1 MPKIITITGKV
12 VGIKHGRGIEGLLI
26 EAWDKDFASKH
37 IVGKDITDENGVFKI
52 TFNQREF
59 AAMFKDKNP
68 DIYFKVF
75 KDDRLLAST
84 EREVYWNL
92 QKPRL
97 DDIVI
102 KVYDEESEQKKK
114 ITFSGYVY
122 HVGSNPISKI
132 KVGLYAK
139 RGSVENLIESSLTDS
154 RGSYTIELD
163 VGRVNPTKKTVVLV
177 LKVLDNEDKVIAV
190 SNMIEQLTQDNKTNF
205 IIDNKQYMG
214 NSMFKTVSNS
224 ISKYVNLKQL
234 SSLNDTGIRQ
244 EFTYIAKRSKVKL
257 KEIENYVSAIKLADA
272 LDIDEEVTYA
282 FIKYGIAASV
292 EAIVSLNT
300 SEMAKILIE
309 AIQKNIITIERDQ
322 IPSIIDKIKSAY
334 VNKLILDDTDEES
347 ILGLFKLAIP
357 NEEQCTQILKTYLTY
372 DGSKKHLWDTID
384 KKEGNRNNR
393 NKTTQKIQIALKL
406 GALTGGY
413 IPVAKALFEQL
424 DKSKENNLKMFA
436 SWDKQSFTGV
446 IEKLSETNQKLCV
459 PSFIEGED
467 DNTRISNYAS
477 KMSEIISKAYP
488 TECFKEK
495 VLKKTND
502 DSPYINLRKDI
513 KRFFDNNPSYKLGA
527 GSLVKI
533 ESEDINLRGIKEKKA
548 TIGTINAANRL
559 YKLTSDFDGVATLI
573 HDGIDSSIS
582 IIDMNKDIFVQKYSG
597 TFGTKERAEE
607 VYHKA
612 EINFVSSLSL
622 LLKVHPNYIN
632 DIEAIPDF
640 IELLENENA
649 QAEWRTLFG
658 SIEKA
663 EVEECRT
670 IHSPGAYLTDILR
683 FLETSNEEAFDEL
696 TRRRPDLLDIELDC
710 INTSTPLPYIDLV
723 IELLERLT
731 VNNEITVDMNDSY
744 QTNLSADELMA
755 YPEHTI
761 PEAYNILKEQVYPF
775 NLPFD
780 LSLNEMREYL
790 SLTGLERAKIMR
802 DFIPMSTESITS
814 DSLEYLWACEYL
826 GLSPSE
832 TTIIVG
838 EDVQDSRSHPWLL
851 FGFDAENKF
860 SPIIDP
866 SDTSLVLHGNW
877 LDNIQRVDVF
887 IKQAGCTYIDLLNLL
902 DTHYINPFTTSDNR
916 LISITSID
924 SDDMPDTAVLNRL
937 KITGMSDE
945 ILIRIS
951 NFIRLEKRTG
961 LTHHELD
968 IILTGL
974 ELDLDTVENKYESII
989 TLAHLVYL
997 IKNYNLTTEEAVAYF
1012 ALINT
1017 KQYRKNENFNAHE
1030 GKNQTYITPLF
1041 IKLFNNRN
1049 ITGTEHS
1056 EVLEL
1061 SDATKSIVLD
1071 ENITQVIAS
1080 GLSISVE
1087 SLNNYLSLLGYSDNT
1102 LNLERLS
1109 NIYRHIKFSTLIN
1122 ITFQE
1127 LVELKVMMD
1136 QNPFSDPKIMVKFI
1150 TKYHNLLNY
1159 DLSIKDI
1166 KNIFF
1171 EGETTHKDVNVE
1183 EYINKL
1189 KKKLIDTIKQK
1200 MESNSSTE
1208 ATLEQ
1213 ALIEH
1218 KEELRILLVKE
1229 LADKFSINE
1238 LLTKE
1243 ILDNVENVDVTE
1255 TNGKY
1260 IMDVL
1265 LSENFLFSDKR
1276 IVYANLALD
1285 EDKEA
1290 MPDVYQAYGRMVRC
1304 VSLTQ
1309 KFKINGKEIPQLIQY
1324 AKTLEGTEKFLD
1336 LSMLSIEQVPLIE
1349 IEKFKQLEHFTNL
1362 IISRDLMYTE
1372 NYIDTYVG
1380 SYGLSYD
1387 QWVSTMSE
1395 VIGISETEIK
1405 GLSTLIE
1412 AEYPQDYL
1420 DGTIVERL
1428 KYCNHDCDLISIK
1441 AENINTL
1448 LNKYPTIDD
1457 AKFIMNTVKSK
1468 FNEDEWYEVA
1478 GQTRNIIRD
1487 RQREALAAFVLSHP
1501 DRASK
1506 QYWRSY
1512 NELFEY
1518 LLLDVEVTSKVMTS
1532 RLKQA
1537 ISSVQLVIDRILLGQ
1552 ERKNLDSSNTPF
1564 ALSEADTEEWKKWR
1578 KIYRVWE
1585 ANRKIL
1591 LYPEN
1596 WIEPGLRDN
1605 KSPFFKQLESELNQ
1619 NELSTEA
1626 IESTFFNYLDR
1637 LDSVSRL
1644 DIKDVYREVDTEK
1657 DINIIHVLGRTQST
1671 PYKYFYRTRTDGV
1684 WDYWNPVNLDI
1695 SGEQTAL
1702 VVWNRRVFLIWYEI
1716 IEEPEITN
1724 VEIPPLTS
1732 EDKGVIQRARKR
1744 FKIQL
1749 SWSQFWQKR
1758 WNEKRI
1764 SRAAVYTEYL
1774 TDTELEKVRDSLY
1787 LSIRTSEKYM
1797 DINPLYATDFKEV
1810 DGLSNN
1816 ILKNGLIS
1824 LGQYF
1829 RFDDCISDPTV
1840 LLCNKDRVHIVMPT
1854 ENVKDMQYIG
1864 ENALKKDTGYEYQ
1877 III

>member
-1 MPKIITITGKV
+1 MPRIITITGKV
-12 VGIKHGRGIEGLLI
+12 VGIKHGRGLEGLLV

-37 IVGKDITDENGVFKI
+37 IVGKDITDENGVFKVS
-52 TFNQREF
+52 FNQKEF
-59 AAMFKDKNP
+59 TEMFKDKNP

-102 KVYDEESEQKKK
+102 KVHDEEFEQKKK

-122 HVGSNPISKI
+122 HVGSNPVPKI
-132 KVGLYAK
+132 KVGLFAK
-139 RGSVENLIESSLTDS
+139 KGSVENLIESSITDN
-154 RGSYTIELD
+154 RGSYTIELN
-163 VGRVNPTKKTVVLV
+163 VGRVNLTKKTVVLV

-190 SNMIEQLTQDNKTNF
+190 SNMIEELTQDNKTNF

-224 ISKYVNLKQL
+224 ITKYVNLKQL
-234 SSLNDTGIRQ
+234 ATLNDTGLRQ
-244 EFTYIAKRSKVKL
+244 EFSYISKRSKVKL
-257 KEIENYVSAIKLADA
+257 KEIENYVSAVKLADV
-272 LDIDEEVTYA
+272 LDIDKQVTYA
-282 FIKYGIAASV
+282 FIKHGITASV
-292 EAIVSLNT
+292 EAVVSLSS
-300 SEMAKILIE
+300 SEMAKVLIE
-309 AIQKNIITIERDQ
+309 AIQKNIITIEREQ
-322 IPSIIDKIKSAY
+322 IPSIIDRIKSAY
-334 VNKLILDDTDEES
+334 VNKIIIDDTDDES
-347 ILGLFKLAIP
+347 LLGLFKIAIP
-357 NEEQCTQILKTYLTY
+357 NENQCAQILKTYLTY
-372 DGSKKHLWDTID
+372 NGSKKHFWDMIE
-384 KKEGNRNNR
+384 KKEENRSG
-393 NKTTQKIQIALKL
+393 KTTQKIQKALKL

-413 IPVAKALFEQL
+413 MPVAKALFKEL

-436 SWDKQSFTGV
+436 SWDKQSFKTL
-446 IEKLSETNQKLCV
+446 IEKLSETNEKLCV
-459 PSFIEGED
+459 PSFIEGKD
-467 DNTRISNYAS
+467 DDTKISNYAA
-477 KMSEIISKAYP
+477 KMSDIISKAYP
-488 TECFKEK
+488 TECFKGR
-495 VLKKTND
+495 VLKQTSN
-502 DSPYINLRKDI
+502 DSPYIELKKDI
-513 KRFFDNNPSYKLGA
+513 KRFFDNNPSYKLGE
-527 GSLVKI
+527 GKHVKI
-533 ESEDINLRGIKEKKA
+533 ENEDINLRGIKEKKE
-548 TIGTINAANRL
+548 TVGIINATNRL
-559 YKLTSDFDGVATLI
+559 YKLTSDFDGVASLI
-573 HDGIDSSIS
+573 SDGIDSSTS
-582 IIDMNKDIFVQKYSG
+582 IIDMNKEIFVQKYSG
-597 TFGTKERAEE
+597 TFAGKERAEE
-607 VYHKA
+607 VYNKA
-612 EINFVSSLSL
+612 ETNFVSSISL
-622 LLKVHPNYIN
+622 LLKVQPNYIN
-632 DIEAIPDF
+632 DIEVIPDF

-670 IHSPGAYLTDILR
+670 IHSPGAYLADMLK
-683 FLETSNEEAFDEL
+683 FLETSNEEAFAEL

-731 VNNEITVDMNDSY
+731 VNNEIIVNMSESY
-744 QTNLSADELMA
+744 QTNLSSDELMA

-761 PEAYNILKEQVYPF
+761 TGAYDILKEQVYPF

-802 DFIPMSTESITS
+802 DFIPMSSESISS

-826 GLSPSE
+826 GLSSSE
-832 TTIIVG
+832 TTIILG
-838 EDVQDSRSHPWLL
+838 EDAQDSRTHPWLL
-851 FGFDAENKF
+851 FGFDKENNF

-866 SDTSLVLHGNW
+866 NDTTSVLHGNW
-877 LDNIQRVDVF
+877 LDNVQRVDVF
-887 IKQAGCTYIDLLNLL
+887 IQQAECSYIDLLNLL
-902 DTHYINPFTTSDNR
+902 DTHYINPYTTSDNR
-916 LISITSID
+916 LLSITNID
-924 SDDMPDTAVLNRL
+924 SDDMPDTAALNKL
-937 KITGMSDE
+937 QITGLTDE
-945 ILIRIS
+945 ILDRIS
-951 NFIRLEKRTG
+951 NFIRLKKRTG
-961 LTHHELD
+961 LTHYELD
-968 IILTGL
+968 IILSGL
-974 ELDLDTVENKYESII
+974 ALDLNTDENKYESVV

-997 IKNYNLTTEEAVAYF
+997 TKNHNLTSEDAVAYF

-1017 KQYRKNENFNAHE
+1017 KQYRKNENYNAHE

-1041 IKLFNNRN
+1041 IRLFNNRN
-1049 ITGTEHS
+1049 TTGVEHP
-1056 EVLEL
+1056 EILEL
-1061 SDATKSIVLD
+1061 SDTAKSMVLD
-1071 ENITQVIAS
+1071 ENIIQVIAS

-1087 SLNNYLSLLGYSDNT
+1087 NFNNYLSLLGYSDNT

-1109 NIYRHIKFSTLIN
+1109 NIYRHIKFSTLMN

-1127 LVELKVMMD
+1127 LVELKVIMN
-1136 QNPFSDPKIMVKFI
+1136 QNPFYNSKQMVEFI
-1150 TKYHNLLNY
+1150 ERYHNLLNY
-1159 DLSIKDI
+1159 DLSVKEIKRI
-1166 KNIFF
+1166 IF
-1171 EGETTHKDVNVE
+1171 EEEKTHKDVNVE

-1189 KKKLIDTIKQK
+1189 KNKLLDLLKQK
-1200 MESNSSTE
+1200 MESNSTTE
-1208 ATLEQ
+1208 TTLEH
-1213 ALIEH
+1213 ALAEH
-1218 KEELRILLVKE
+1218 KEELKILLVKE

-1243 ILDNVENVDVTE
+1243 IIENVENVDVTE

-1265 LSENFLFSDKR
+1265 LSKNFLFSERR
-1276 IVYANLALD
+1276 IVYANLESD
-1285 EDKEA
+1285 ENKEA
-1290 MPDVYQAYGRMVRC
+1290 MPDVYQGYGRIVKC
-1304 VSLTQ
+1304 VLVAG
-1309 KFKINGKEIPQLIQY
+1309 KFKLSGNEIPQLIRY
-1324 AKTLEGTEKFLD
+1324 AKTLEGTEKFFD
-1336 LSMLSIEQVPLIE
+1336 LSTLPVEQIPLID
-1349 IEKFKQLEHFTNL
+1349 IEKIERFEHFTNL
-1362 IISRDLMYTE
+1362 IISRDLMYSET
-1372 NYIDTYVG
+1372 YIETYVG

-1387 QWVSTMSE
+1387 DWVSNMSE
-1395 VIGISETEIK
+1395 VIGISESEIK
-1405 GLSTLIE
+1405 TLSTLIK

-1420 DGTIVERL
+1420 DGKIIERL
-1428 KYCNHDCDLISIK
+1428 KNCNHDCDLISI
-1441 AENINTL
+1441 EVDNMNTL

-1478 GQTRNIIRD
+1478 GQTRNKIRD

-1501 DRASK
+1501 ERADK
-1506 QYWRSY
+1506 QFWRSY

-1537 ISSVQLVIDRILLGQ
+1537 ISSVQLYIDRILLGQ
-1552 ERKNLDSSNTPF
+1552 ERKNLETSNTSF
-1564 ALSEADTEEWKKWR
+1564 ALSEVDTEEWKKWR

-1695 SGEQTAL
+1695 SGEQTGL

-1774 TDTELEKVRDSLY
+1774 NDAELEKVRDSLY
-1787 LSIRTSEKYM
+1787 LSIRTSGNYM
-1797 DINPLYATDFKEV
+1797 DITPLYSTDFNEV
-1810 DGLSNN
+1810 EGLSNN
-1816 ILKNGLIS
+1816 VLKNGLIS

-1829 RFDDCISDPTV
+1829 RFNDCISDPSV
-1840 LLCNKDRVHIVMPT
+1840 LLCNKDVVHIVIPT

-1864 ENALKKDTGYEYQ
+1864 KTALNKDTGYEYQ